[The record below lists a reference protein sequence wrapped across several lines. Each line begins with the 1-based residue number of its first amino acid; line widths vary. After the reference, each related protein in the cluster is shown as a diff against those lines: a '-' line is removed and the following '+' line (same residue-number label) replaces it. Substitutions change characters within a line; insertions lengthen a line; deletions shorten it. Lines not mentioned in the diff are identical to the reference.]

1 MYVNGDA
8 QASARGRHV
17 FIVVEA
23 GQASKGFDWT
33 AIRQNIAATG
43 GYLSLAL
50 IDGVRS
56 NWIVRPVPTADQI
69 PTQVS
74 TVGAGTASP
83 GVAAAIID
91 QLMEAQ
97 GLVPAIQTT
106 EVRLYGAALAETE
119 LNDAL
124 SGEKTVQLRVFD
136 KSALRAARSTYK
148 PPAAA
153 AQKPATKG
161 TSKATNT
168 QTAGKRTAA
177 STNLPPAY
185 YLRQQ
190 ARSASPSA
198 GQATTNTPKP
208 VRQTASRP
216 SPATPTTAPVAAT
229 PATVAASS
237 PAAGTPQ
244 TTKAPS
250 PREGFVARF
259 KPMRRLFAGVLA
271 AITVILGVFPGYVW
285 TNIWGYSYPRDA
297 ALIADVVSYA
307 QSRAFGVA
315 LLFGALIALAGTRAR
330 WLTMLGFG
338 YGLLSGVVPG
348 VIPDVLVW
356 PAPPVVVGVLAN
368 TASFWGM
375 WMAYAPVLYIALGVV
390 LISSVAKILPET
402 PQSVVAARARNRAST
417 RDWLGKRSPVDKFAI
432 SLLLWA
438 AFTAVVPWLVGRFV
452 LQDNILFRTGSGVF
466 DTDAREF
473 WPYALPLYVGGMAA
487 LLTLA
492 GLALVL
498 QPWSGRK
505 GAGIAGLFLVAAG
518 LASGNFGT
526 TLWASAEEGTATR
539 LVSTAFPFDDQFLT
553 CGHAE
558 AVLTDDSGESWLY
571 QVWTARIKGSD
582 VGSRDCNRI
591 QVYKGW
597 QHVDTKDL
605 PEGQVVTDGPEFVSG
620 TTVADAVFQYVQS
633 DGQTIQLSANGQ

>member
-1 MYVNGDA
+1 MNGDA
-8 QASARGRHV
+8 QASTRGRHV
-17 FIVVEA
+17 FIVVES
-23 GQASKGFDWT
+23 GQASKGLDWT

-50 IDGVRS
+50 IDGSRS

-69 PTQVS
+69 PAQVS

-136 KSALRAARSTYK
+136 KSALRTARSTYK

-153 AQKPATKG
+153 AQKPATG
-161 TSKATNT
+161 RAGRASST
-168 QTAGKRTAA
+168 QTAGKSAAA
-177 STNLPPAY
+177 STSLPPAY

-190 ARSASPSA
+190 ARKAPPSV
-198 GQATTNTPKP
+198 GQATPQAPNP
-208 VRQTASRP
+208 VRQAARP
-216 SPATPTTAPVAAT
+216 SPVPPTTAPIVTT
-229 PATVAASS
+229 PATVAAST
-237 PAAGTPQ
+237 PTAGIPQ
-244 TTKAPS
+244 STTAPS
-250 PREGFVARF
+250 SREGFVARF
-259 KPMRRLFAGVLA
+259 KPMRRLFAGILA
-271 AITVILGVFPGYVW
+271 AMTVLLGVFPGYVW

-315 LLFGALIALAGTRAR
+315 LLFGALIALVGTRAR

-338 YGLLSGVVPG
+338 YGLLSGVMPG
-348 VIPDVLVW
+348 VIPDFLVW
-356 PAPPVVVGVLAN
+356 PAPPIIAGVLMN

-375 WMAYAPVLYIALGVV
+375 WMAYAPVLYIGLGVAV
-390 LISSVAKILPET
+390 ISTVAKVLPET
-402 PQSVVAARARNRAST
+402 PQSVVAARARNRVST
-417 RDWLGKRSPVDKFAI
+417 RDWLGKRSLVDKFAI
-432 SLLLWA
+432 SLLLWS

-452 LQDNILFRTGSGVF
+452 LQDNILFSAGSGVF

-473 WPYALPLYVGGMAA
+473 WAYALPLYVGGMAA
-487 LLTLA
+487 LFVLA
-492 GLALVL
+492 GLAMVL

-518 LASGNFGT
+518 LVAGHFGT
-526 TLWASAEEGTATR
+526 TLWTSAEEGTAAR
-539 LVSTAFPFDDQFLT
+539 LMSTAFPFDDQFLT

-597 QHVDTKDL
+597 QHMDTKDL
-605 PEGQVVTDGPEFVSG
+605 PEGQVVTDGPDFVSG

-633 DGQTIQLSANGQ
+633 DGQTIQLPVNGQ